1 MGKSDFGRARQA
13 QIYTGGISGRKN
25 KIPVQHH
32 LLYKR
37 ASEKMSSDAHSYICG
52 GAGMEKTMSANRE
65 AFSRWQIVPRM
76 LHDVSER
83 DLSVDLFGKKH
94 PTPFLLSPI
103 GVLEMVH
110 PKADLAVAEAAA
122 AEQVPMIFSNQA
134 SVDME
139 TCASAMGDST
149 RWFQLY
155 WSKSNHVVASFV
167 KRAEACKCSAIVV
180 TLDTTLLGWRPRDL
194 DSTYLP
200 FLRANGIA
208 QYLSDPVFMK
218 EAAETE
224 LSDDKRAVNLATLNA
239 LRQMMSKIP
248 GSNFSHLKTKIP
260 MKAVKHF
267 VDTYSRPSL
276 TWENLSFLREI
287 TNLPVILKG
296 IQHPDDAGKALD
308 YGVDGIIVSNHG
320 GRQVD
325 GAIGSLD
332 ALPDIVRVING
343 RIPVLFDSG
352 IRSGADAFKAL
363 ALGANA
369 VCIGRPYVYALT
381 IAGKEG
387 VIELLKNYK
396 ADLDLT
402 MGLSGCRSVREIQS
416 VDLKKVY

>member
-1 MGKSDFGRARQA
+1 MGKSEFGRERQA
-13 QIYTGGISGRKN
+13 EIYKGGIAGRKN

-32 LLYKR
+32 ILYQK
-37 ASEKMSSDAHSYICG
+37 ASEKMSPDAHSYICG
-52 GAGMEKTMSANRE
+52 GAGIEKTMSANRE
-65 AFSRWQIVPRM
+65 AFTRRQIVPRM
-76 LHDVSER
+76 LNDVSER
-83 DLSVDLFGKKH
+83 DLSIELFGKKH
-94 PTPFLLSPI
+94 PTPFLISPI

-110 PKADLAVAEAAA
+110 PKADLAVAQAAA

-139 TCASAMGDST
+139 TCATSMGDTT

-155 WSKSNHVVASFV
+155 WSKSDQVVESFV
-167 KRAEACKCSAIVV
+167 RRAEACHCSAIVV

-200 FLRANGIA
+200 FLRAKGIA
-208 QYLSDPVFMK
+208 QYLSDPVFMS
-218 EAAETE
+218 EAAQIE
-224 LSDDKRAVNLATLNA
+224 LPDEKRTMNLAVLNA
-239 LRQMMSKIP
+239 LRQMMTKVP
-248 GSNFSHLKTKIP
+248 GSTLSHLKTKLP

-276 TWENLSFLREI
+276 TWENLRFLREI
-287 TNLPVILKG
+287 TRLPVVLKG
-296 IQHPDDAGKALD
+296 IQHHDDAQKALD
-308 YGVDGIIVSNHG
+308 AGVDGVIVSNHG

-332 ALPDIVRVING
+332 ALPDVVRVIDG
-343 RIPVLFDSG
+343 KIPVLFDSG

-369 VCIGRPYVYALT
+369 VCIGRPFVYALT

-402 MGLSGCRSVREIQS
+402 MGLSGCRSVKEIRN
-416 VDLKKVY
+416 VELKKLY

>member
-1 MGKSDFGRARQA
+1 MGKSEFGRERQA
-13 QIYTGGISGRKN
+13 EIYTGGIAGRKN

-32 LLYKR
+32 LLYQK
-37 ASEKMSSDAHSYICG
+37 ASEKMSPDAHSYICG

-65 AFSRWQIVPRM
+65 AFDRRQIVPKM
-76 LHDVSER
+76 LNDVSER
-83 DLSVDLFGKKH
+83 DLSIELFGKKH
-94 PTPFLLSPI
+94 PTPFLISPI

-110 PKADLAVAEAAA
+110 TKADLAVAEAAA

-139 TCASAMGDST
+139 TCAAAMGDAT

-155 WSKSNHVVASFV
+155 WSKSDKVVESFV
-167 KRAEACKCSAIVV
+167 RRAEACHCSAIVV
-180 TLDTTLLGWRPRDL
+180 TLDTTLLGWRPQDL

-200 FLRANGIA
+200 FLRAKGIA
-208 QYLSDPVFMK
+208 QYLSDPVFMS
-218 EAAETE
+218 EAAQIE
-224 LSDDKRAVNLATLNA
+224 LPNEKRTMNLAVLNT
-239 LRQMMSKIP
+239 LRQMMAKVP
-248 GSNFSHLKTKIP
+248 GSTLSHLKTKLP

-267 VDTYSRPSL
+267 TDTYSRPSL
-276 TWENLSFLREI
+276 TWENLRFLREI
-287 TNLPVILKG
+287 TRLPIVLKG
-296 IQHPDDAGKALD
+296 IQHPDDAQKALD
-308 YGVDGIIVSNHG
+308 VGIDGIIVSNHG

-332 ALPDIVRVING
+332 ALPDVVRVIDG
-343 RIPVLFDSG
+343 KIPVLFDSG

-369 VCIGRPYVYALT
+369 VCIGRPFVYALT

-402 MGLSGCRSVREIQS
+402 MGLNGCRSVKEIRN
-416 VDLKKVY
+416 VELKKLY

>member
-1 MGKSDFGRARQA
+1 MGKSEFGRERQA
-13 QIYTGGISGRKN
+13 AIYKGGIAGRKN

-32 LLYKR
+32 LLYQK
-37 ASEKMSSDAHSYICG
+37 ASEKMSPDAHSYICG

-65 AFSRWQIVPRM
+65 AFTRRQIVPRM
-76 LHDVSER
+76 LNDVSER
-83 DLSVDLFGKKH
+83 DLSIELFGKKH
-94 PTPFLLSPI
+94 PAPFLISPI

-110 PKADLAVAEAAA
+110 PKADLAVAQAAA

-139 TCASAMGDST
+139 TCAAAMGDAT

-155 WSKSNHVVASFV
+155 WSKSDKVVESFV
-167 KRAEACKCSAIVV
+167 RRAEACHCSAIVV

-200 FLRANGIA
+200 FLRAKGIA
-208 QYLSDPVFMK
+208 QYLSDPVFMR
-218 EAAETE
+218 EAAQIE
-224 LSDDKRAVNLATLNA
+224 LPDEKRTMNIAVLNA
-239 LRQMMSKIP
+239 LRQMMVKVP
-248 GSNFSHLKTKIP
+248 GSTSSHLKTKLP

-276 TWENLSFLREI
+276 TWENLRFLREI
-287 TNLPVILKG
+287 TQLPVVLKG
-296 IQHPDDAGKALD
+296 IQHPDDAEKALD
-308 YGVDGIIVSNHG
+308 VGVDGVIVSNHG

-332 ALPDIVRVING
+332 ALPDVVQVIDG
-343 RIPVLFDSG
+343 KIPVLFDSG

-369 VCIGRPYVYALT
+369 VCIGRPFVYALT

-402 MGLSGCRSVREIQS
+402 MGLSGCRSVKEIRNIE
-416 VDLKKVY
+416 LKKIY